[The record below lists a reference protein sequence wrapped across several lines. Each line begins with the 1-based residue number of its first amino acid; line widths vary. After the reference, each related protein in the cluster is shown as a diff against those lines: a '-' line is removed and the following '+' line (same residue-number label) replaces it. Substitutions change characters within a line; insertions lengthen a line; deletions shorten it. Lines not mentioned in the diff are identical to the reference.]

1 MEEEP
6 IAGFVETCND
16 EAAPGSTRK
25 GGPPMRIRSLS
36 IRDFRGLCRFE
47 MKGLGRI
54 NLIVGRN
61 NSGKTTVLEAIN
73 LLAAHGDTPAIW
85 SMLLQRGEASGAER
99 SATDPGS
106 SRPVQIWRLFRGY
119 DIEIGAAFHITGIAD
134 GRIIA
139 TKATIE
145 EYDPADTQAL
155 GVKFPPADPS
165 EEVLPPR
172 LVRMRWSHSQSDET
186 ELLIPMRGRDD
197 TSSMAIHRNSRPG
210 TLGLPLRFLT
220 ASSLT
225 VETVISLIDDIV
237 LTPEEDLVIDALRII
252 EPTIDRIASSGKER
266 LRSGLQPTS
275 RGGVLLRLEG
285 VKNRIPIGSLGD
297 GIWRMLGLALS
308 IVHSRDG
315 ILLVDDIDTGLHH
328 TVMEGMWKFLHSA
341 AKTYNVQVFATTH
354 SRDCYESLAVIS
366 HESVSDDSEVTI
378 QRVERGREEAVAYS
392 EQTIVAAAE
401 HGYEV
406 R

>member
-1 MEEEP
+1 MEEGP
-6 IAGFVETCND
+6 IAGFAETCND

-25 GGPPMRIRSLS
+25 GGPSMRIQSLS
-36 IRDFRGLCRFE
+36 IQDFRGFRRFE

-54 NLIVGRN
+54 NLIVGSN
-61 NSGKTTVLEAIN
+61 NSGKTTALEAIN
-73 LLAAHGDTPAIW
+73 LLVAHGDTPAIW

-99 SATDPGS
+99 GATDPGS

-119 DIEIGAAFHITGIAD
+119 DIEIGSAFHITGIAD
-134 GRIIA
+134 GRMMA
-139 TKATIE
+139 TTATIE
-145 EYDPADTQAL
+145 EYDPTDTQAL
-155 GVKFPPADPS
+155 GVKLPPGDPT
-165 EEVLPPR
+165 EEVLRPR
-172 LVRMRWSHSQSDET
+172 LVRMRWSDSQSDET
-186 ELLIPMRGRDD
+186 ELLIPMRGRDGI
-197 TSSMAIHRNSRPG
+197 SSTAIHRNSRPG
-210 TLGLPLRFLT
+210 TLGLPPRFLT

-225 VETVISLIDDIV
+225 VDTVISLIDDIV

-266 LRSGLQPTS
+266 LRSGLQPSS

-308 IVHSRDG
+308 IVHSGDG

-328 TVMEGMWKFLHSA
+328 TVMEDMWKFLYSA

-354 SRDCYESLAVIS
+354 SRDCYESLAAIAYNP
-366 HESVSDDSEVTI
+366 VSDTSEVTI
-378 QRVERGREEAVAYS
+378 QRIERGREEAVAYS
-392 EQTIVAAAE
+392 EGHILAAAK
-401 HGYEV
+401 HDIEV